1 MATARLY
8 DPHPAQTEI
17 HAARGYRFRTVCC
30 GRRFGK
36 TLCLAAELLD
46 GALQE
51 PGNYAWVAPTYLIA
65 DRGVEALKKIA
76 PLSIRFAGRLPMR
89 GEIRS
94 ATGSSTVWFLSADN
108 PENIRSFGFRGVVL
122 DEAARIPLDVWQY
135 IIRPTISDS
144 RGWAVFISTPRGR
157 NWFYD
162 LFGRGSDP
170 LETQFASFH
179 FPSNA
184 NPHFPPQEWEDA
196 RRELP
201 ADVFRQEY
209 MAEFLED
216 SAGVFRGIDP
226 CVYAAPSEALAKEG
240 RPNPRPA
247 AIGCDLAKH
256 TDFTVLV
263 ALDAATAQGIA
274 MERFNHLDW
283 PIQKER
289 IVEFVR
295 RHRGRLY
302 LDSTGIG
309 DPIHDDLKIV
319 LPAIEAYR
327 FTAPS
332 KAHLI
337 QRLAVAIEQQ
347 QVRIPADWRVLIEE
361 LRRFEYSLGPSGQI
375 AYGAP
380 SGYHD
385 DCVIALALAYHGC
398 WQTRNLGPMRPL
410 SIPGPAAGDRSRPP
424 PAIFAGSAPRLA
436 ARRLARRP
444 PALN

>member
-17 HAARGYRFRTVCC
+17 HAARDYRFRTVCC

-36 TLCLAAELLD
+36 TLCLAAEVLD
-46 GALQE
+46 RALQE

-65 DRGVEALKKIA
+65 DRGVEALRRIA
-76 PLSIRFAGRLPMR
+76 PMSIRFAGRLPVR
-89 GEIRS
+89 GEIHS

-144 RGWAVFISTPRGR
+144 QGWAVFISTPRGR

-162 LFGRGSDP
+162 LFTRGHDP

-216 SAGVFRGIDP
+216 SAGVFGGIDACLMP
-226 CVYAAPSEALAKEG
+226 TPSGLQTPDSGLRTASV
-240 RPNPRPA
+240 
-247 AIGCDLAKH
+247 GCDLAKH

-263 ALDAATAQGIA
+263 ALDAATGQGIA

-289 IVEFVR
+289 IVDFVR
-295 RHRGRLY
+295 KHRGRLY

-309 DPIHDDLKIV
+309 DPIYDDLKLV
-319 LPAIEAYR
+319 LPAIEPYR

-332 KAHLI
+332 KVHLI

-361 LRRFEYSLGPSGQI
+361 LRRFEYALGPSGQI

-380 SGYHD
+380 AGYHD
-385 DCVIALALAYHGC
+385 DCVIAMALAYHGC
-398 WQTRNLGPMRPL
+398 WQAEHLGHMAPLMPAVTSRAPAFWAPDRGRGVRPL
-410 SIPGPAAGDRSRPP
+410 
-424 PAIFAGSAPRLA
+424 L
-436 ARRLARRP
+436 RRP
-444 PALN
+444 ARL